1 MATLK
6 QNALLLCQHRGS
18 LFQTE
23 HLLTHMREICINN
36 RNKIDFDNI
45 DNRDCKNRT
54 GLLLDQ
60 LEDTCSFI
68 LINIKSTPSR
78 TPKTSGLFKDSPYS
92 IS

>member
-1 MATLK
+1 
-6 QNALLLCQHRGS
+6 
-18 LFQTE
+18 
-23 HLLTHMREICINN
+23 MREICINN
-36 RNKIDFDNI
+36 QNKIDFDNI

-68 LINIKSTPSR
+68 LINIKSIPSR